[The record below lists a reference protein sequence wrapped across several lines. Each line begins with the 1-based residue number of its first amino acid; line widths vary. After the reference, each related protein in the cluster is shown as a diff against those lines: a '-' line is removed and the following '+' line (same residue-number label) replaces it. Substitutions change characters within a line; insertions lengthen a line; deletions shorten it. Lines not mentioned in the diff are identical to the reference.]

1 MVKAFSVDLEP
12 RVLVFRKRVF
22 FVQSFVLMFVLILE
36 LLAQI
41 EEFFLD
47 LRDGD
52 LLFEFFLEL
61 YMGGLNL
68 FIQGVVQ
75 NKLVLFLSKH

>member
-22 FVQSFVLMFVLILE
+22 FVQSFVLMFELILE